1 MEILVFAIAAFIC
14 IGGLGAAYL
23 VYKAVIDRLDK
34 IEADKVVI
42 ISQINALTSKNSER
56 EAVEAAIGQVFED
69 MQHQGG
75 DFEELYPVDD
85 EDLN

>member
-1 MEILVFAIAAFIC
+1 MEIAIFTILAFIC
-14 IGGLGAAYL
+14 IGGLGATFL

-34 IEADKVVI
+34 IEAEKAVI

-56 EAVEAAIGQVFED
+56 EAVEAALGQVFED
-69 MQHQGG
+69 IQHRGG
-75 DFEELYPVDD
+75 DFEEFYPVDD